1 MGHRHLVRCPT
12 HLCSTKVKTTM
23 KDKQK
28 NEGLCLGYACSPDV
42 LGSLQGEPGMRLF
55 WHGHVITSPTCAR
68 LHCAAQHIAILLG
81 EKPAS
86 PPAAPSSSLYCS
98 SVSLPSHCGGFN
110 YCLCTSGSVGMFSN
124 VPFSCCFS
132 LHAGGTEHN
141 SARFPAGSDLYSSS
155 SDPFP
160 GPVGLWQCDRAAK
173 HLRPLFPGLII
184 RGRP

>member
-68 LHCAAQHIAILLG
+68 LHCAAQHIATSG
-81 EKPAS
+81 RNQPALQQH
-86 PPAAPSSSLYCS
+86 PAAVCAAPQ
-98 SVSLPSHCGGFN
+98 
-110 YCLCTSGSVGMFSN
+110 
-124 VPFSCCFS
+124 
-132 LHAGGTEHN
+132 
-141 SARFPAGSDLYSSS
+141 R
-155 SDPFP
+155 PFP
-160 GPVGLWQCDRAAK
+160 LTVGDLIAAFA
-173 HLRPLFPGLII
+173 PLGL
-184 RGRP
+184 